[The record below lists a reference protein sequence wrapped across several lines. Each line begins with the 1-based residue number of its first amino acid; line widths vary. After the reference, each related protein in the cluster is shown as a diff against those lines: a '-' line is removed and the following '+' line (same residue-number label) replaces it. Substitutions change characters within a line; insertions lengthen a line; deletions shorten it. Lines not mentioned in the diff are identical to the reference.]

1 MEWRLIFSWVSDFFP
16 LRVAV
21 SIIDFIWDKFRIF
34 FFFLH
39 ETAVAFFS
47 LLLRASQ
54 IFLMSCFHLKIKK
67 VLNSFLGSKFP
78 EDKNRKRKPMA
89 PRDLPASRGA
99 ACGRALGQ
107 RATAGISKS
116 HIPEPGTLPSRVRRM
131 RCKEA
136 GWLPKVAGLASSL
149 QSRRPFLHPPSH
161 RHELALGHSS
171 PFPVS
176 RASLWKASSFTLSR
190 NWQLMSGACRASGR
204 PGHTAGTEPSP
215 KSPTFAVPN
224 PRLLPNSVTSPRH
237 TWA

>member
-1 MEWRLIFSWVSDFFP
+1 
-16 LRVAV
+16 
-21 SIIDFIWDKFRIF
+21 
-34 FFFLH
+34 
-39 ETAVAFFS
+39 
-47 LLLRASQ
+47 
-54 IFLMSCFHLKIKK
+54 MSCFHLKIKK

-78 EDKNRKRKPMA
+78 EDENRKRKPMA

-107 RATAGISKS
+107 RATAGISKC

-136 GWLPKVAGLASSL
+136 GWLPKVSGLASSL
-149 QSRRPFLHPPSH
+149 QSCRPLLHPPSH

-204 PGHTAGTEPSP
+204 PGHTAGPSP
-215 KSPTFAVPN
+215 APSHLPLQSRTRGSSLIRWPPLATLGLRTLSPVP
-224 PRLLPNSVTSPRH
+224 RRASVL
-237 TWA
+237 